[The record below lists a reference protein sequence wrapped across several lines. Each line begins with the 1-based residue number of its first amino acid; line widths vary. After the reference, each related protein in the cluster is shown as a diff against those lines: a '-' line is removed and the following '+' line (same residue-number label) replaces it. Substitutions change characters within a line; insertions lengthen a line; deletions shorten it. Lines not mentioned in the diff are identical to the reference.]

1 LQILLYPERKLMIRK
16 FEPSDSA
23 VIESILKKI
32 PTFTSDEV
40 DVAMELVKIA
50 AANPMQNDYHL
61 YVFIENG
68 IIIGYHCIGRR
79 PLTDGVYDLYWIVTD
94 PQHSSK
100 GIGKQLLKHAEEF
113 VNEKNG
119 RWLLIE
125 TSSKESYSATRN
137 FYLRNNYSI
146 IGEIKDFYK
155 VGDALMIFGKYF
167 NNKKSEG

>member
-1 LQILLYPERKLMIRK
+1 MIRK
-16 FEPSDSA
+16 LEQSDA
-23 VIESILKKI
+23 KVIENILKKV
-32 PTFTSDEV
+32 PAFNDEEI
-40 DVAMELVKIA
+40 DVAMELVNIA
-50 AANPMQNDYHL
+50 ASNQKQNDYH
-61 YVFIENG
+61 VFVFEENG
-68 IIIGYHCIGRR
+68 IVIGYHCTGRR

-100 GIGKQLLKHAEEF
+100 GVGKKLLEHAEQF
-113 VNEKNG
+113 VQENNG

-125 TSSKESYSATRN
+125 TSSKESYTATRN
-137 FYLRNNYSI
+137 FYMRNNYSI